1 MGMEKNGRRTFI
13 WITMLLLVALT
24 GMTTCGCSKAIS
36 GNETETELDS
46 GQRKAQIR
54 VISITGNELTYVEM
68 EKNEGRKSG
77 SKETENGM
85 IYLPVGS
92 IVHTD
97 NGKQATFSIL
107 KTGDN
112 LEVLFEADEAGEEM
126 ITEIWMLG
134 EGDGHYG

>member
-1 MGMEKNGRRTFI
+1 
-13 WITMLLLVALT
+13 
-24 GMTTCGCSKAIS
+24 
-36 GNETETELDS
+36 
-46 GQRKAQIR
+46 
-54 VISITGNELTYVEM
+54 
-68 EKNEGRKSG
+68 
-77 SKETENGM
+77 M

-134 EGDGHYG
+134 EGDGLYG